1 MSSRFPIILVGLPGA
16 GKTTVGR
23 LLAKRLNVDFLD
35 IDEKIEQDTGKTI
48 SKIFAE
54 NGEKHFRDL
63 EVDTICALLN
73 SKSVLSPG
81 GGAVTNPAIR
91 KIFKNY
97 PVVWLKVSS
106 TCAAGR
112 VGIADSRPLLTGD
125 PLAKLEKLYA
135 ERRPFYEEVS
145 RWQVSTDGLAA
156 EEVVDEIIRNFE
168 EA

>member
-63 EVDTICALLN
+63 EVDTICAL
-73 SKSVLSPG
+73 SVSYTHLTLP
-81 GGAVTNPAIR
+81 TNR
-91 KIFKNY
+91 
-97 PVVWLKVSS
+97 
-106 TCAAGR
+106 
-112 VGIADSRPLLTGD
+112 
-125 PLAKLEKLYA
+125 
-135 ERRPFYEEVS
+135 EV
-145 RWQVSTDGLAA
+145 
-156 EEVVDEIIRNFE
+156 
-168 EA
+168 